1 MFLLRPVMQG
11 LITYPNLKD
20 SSIDLF
26 DIWLMN
32 EAIKV
37 DNENQFRMSKSKS
50 NRG

>member
-1 MFLLRPVMQG
+1 MFLLRPVIQG
-11 LITYPNLKD
+11 LITYPDLKN

-37 DNENQFRMSKSKS
+37 DNENQFRLSKNS